1 MKEYV
6 DMRGFDE
13 LSDNLEEWVNKQGF
27 TLGNRADALQKLME
41 SIAYCYVHG
50 VVTDSQRDQ
59 MNKKFVK
66 QFQNALAK
74 KEIDYAAERQSN

>member
-1 MKEYV
+1 MKGYV

-41 SIAYCYVHG
+41 SIAFCYIHG
-50 VVTDSQRDQ
+50 VVTDSQRDH

-66 QFQNALAK
+66 QFQNALEK
-74 KEIDYAAERQSN
+74 VE

>member
-27 TLGNRADALQKLME
+27 TLGNRADALQELMHCI
-41 SIAYCYVHG
+41 SYCYIHG

-66 QFQNALAK
+66 QFQNALEK
-74 KEIDYAAERQSN
+74 VG